1 MYTKEV
7 IMKNY
12 TPAKLYEELS
22 KTIMFQDEY
31 LQTLATTLW
40 LHDIRIKSL
49 KYINPLK
56 NTIPPKNN
64 LLIVGPTGSGKT
76 LALQTI
82 SKLLKYDLL
91 ITNFASFT
99 GAGWKGRD
107 VEELIKDLYNVCDKD
122 VERTERGII
131 FLDEIDK
138 VVETIE
144 EHVSSTFSVINSLLK
159 IIESDTVDVG
169 DDVKIKTD
177 NILFIAAGAF
187 EGIEKII
194 KKRISGKKGI
204 GFNATVYSKDEHDPD
219 IYLQVTRED
228 LIKYGMNPQLLGRF
242 SSLTALHELHE
253 DEIKQVLLFSKASAV
268 FGINTLI
275 KSYTGVTVKID
286 IKGAKAVAAQAVK
299 EKTGAR
305 GANSIIQ
312 EVMEDVYFLY
322 EAWKDDTSIILITAN
337 SDGEPA
343 IQTIEGHPEIPFQK
357 CTFDLES
364 ISFPKYC
371 RVHEAEICADKIME
385 SDRNYCEGL
394 AIKVIRAVHLLL
406 TSCILYLQ
414 TNCPEADNNLLSLQK
429 LVKAARKNSS
439 GESVCTMMFDKAIPG
454 SYIRIYENYKSVG
467 VGNSAV
473 DAALHLLD
481 SFAAKQPQW
490 F

>member
-1 MYTKEV
+1 
-7 IMKNY
+7 MKTY
-12 TPAKLYEELS
+12 TPTKLYEELS

-40 LHDIRIKSL
+40 LHDIRIKSF
-49 KYINPLK
+49 KYINPQK

-99 GAGWKGRD
+99 GSGWKGRD
-107 VEELIKDLYNVCDKD
+107 IEEVIKDLYNICDRD
-122 VERTERGII
+122 IERTERGII

-138 VVETIE
+138 VIETLE
-144 EHVSSTFSVINSLLK
+144 EHVASTFSVVNSLLK

-177 NILFIAAGAF
+177 NILFVAAGAF
-187 EGIEKII
+187 EGIEEII
-194 KKRISGKKGI
+194 EKRISGGKGI
-204 GFNATVYSKDEHDPD
+204 GFNADVRSKDKHDPD

-228 LIKYGMNPQLLGRF
+228 LIKYGMNPQLIGRF
-242 SSLTALHELHE
+242 SGLTALHELHE

-286 IKGAKAVAAQAVK
+286 IKGAEAVAAQAVK

-371 RVHEAEICADKIME
+371 RVHEAEICADKIIE
-385 SDRNYCEGL
+385 SDRNYCEEL

-406 TSCILYLQ
+406 TSCILYIQ
-414 TNCPEADNNLLSLQK
+414 TNCPEADNNLLSLRK
-429 LVKAARKNSS
+429 IVKEAIKSSS
-439 GESVCTMMFDKAIPG
+439 GESVCSMLFSNAEPG
-454 SYIRIYENYKSVG
+454 EYKKVYDRYKSVG

-473 DAALHLLD
+473 DAALHFID
-481 SFAAKQPQW
+481 AFAEKQPQW

>member
-1 MYTKEV
+1 
-7 IMKNY
+7 MKTY
-12 TPAKLYEELS
+12 TPTKLYEELS
-22 KTIMFQDEY
+22 QTIMFQDEY

-40 LHDIRIKSL
+40 LHDIRIKTL

-107 VEELIKDLYNVCDKD
+107 VEEIIKDLYNICDRD
-122 VERTERGII
+122 IERTERGII

-138 VVETIE
+138 VVETLE
-144 EHVSSTFSVINSLLK
+144 EHIASTFSVVNSLLK
-159 IIESDTVDVG
+159 ILESDTIDVE
-169 DDVKIKTD
+169 DDIKIKTD
-177 NILFIAAGAF
+177 NILFVAAGAF

-194 KKRISGKKGI
+194 EKRISGEKGI
-204 GFNATVYSKDEHDPD
+204 GFNATVYSRDEHDPD
-219 IYLQVTRED
+219 IYLQVARED
-228 LIKYGMNPQLLGRF
+228 LIEYGMNPQLIGRF

-253 DEIKQVLLFSKASAV
+253 EEIEQILLYSKASAV

-275 KSYTGVTVKID
+275 KSYTGVTVKIND
-286 IKGAKAVAAQAVK
+286 KGAEAVAAQAVK

-322 EAWKDDTSIILITAN
+322 EAWKDDTSTILITAN
-337 SDGEPA
+337 SDGVPA
-343 IQTIEGHPEIPFQK
+343 IQTIEGHPEIPFRQFN
-357 CTFDLES
+357 FDLER

-371 RVHEAEICADKIME
+371 HVYEAEICADKIME
-385 SDRNYCEGL
+385 SDRSYCEGL

-406 TSCILYLQ
+406 TSCILYIQ
-414 TNCPEADNNLLSLQK
+414 TNCQEADNNLLSLRK
-429 LVKAARKNSS
+429 LVKEARKNSS

-454 SYIRIYENYKSVG
+454 SYTRIYENYKNVG

-473 DAALHLLD
+473 DAALHFID
-481 SFAAKQPQW
+481 AFAEKQPQW

>member
-1 MYTKEV
+1 
-7 IMKNY
+7 MKNY

-40 LHDIRIKSL
+40 LHDIRIKSF
-49 KYINPLK
+49 KYINPQK

-107 VEELIKDLYNVCDKD
+107 VEEIIKDLYNICDRD
-122 VERTERGII
+122 IDRTERGII

-138 VVETIE
+138 VVESLE
-144 EHVSSTFSVINSLLK
+144 EHVASTFSVVNSLLK
-159 IIESDTVDVG
+159 IVESDIVDVG

-187 EGIEKII
+187 EGVEKII
-194 KKRISGKKGI
+194 KKRISGGKGI
-204 GFNATVYSKDEHDPD
+204 GFIADVRPKDEHDPD
-219 IYLQVTRED
+219 IYLQVSRED
-228 LIKYGMNPQLLGRF
+228 LIEYGMNPQLIGRF
-242 SSLTALHELHE
+242 SSLTSLHELHE
-253 DEIKQVLLFSKASAV
+253 EEIEQILLYSKASAV
-268 FGINTLI
+268 FGINNLI
-275 KSYTGVTVKID
+275 RNYTGVKVQMD
-286 IKGAKAVAAQAVK
+286 EKGAHAVAAQAVK

-312 EVMEDVYFLY
+312 SVMEDVYFLY
-322 EAWKDDTSIILITAN
+322 EAWKDDTSIILITAT

-343 IQTIEGHPEIPFQK
+343 IQTIEGHPEIPFRK

-371 RVHEAEICADKIME
+371 HVHEAEICADKIME

-414 TNCPEADNNLLSLQK
+414 TNCSESDNNLLSLRK
-429 LVKAARKNSS
+429 IVKEARKNSS
-439 GESVCTMMFDKAIPG
+439 GESVCNMLFDKAIPG
-454 SYIRIYENYKSVG
+454 NYTQIYENYKSVG

-473 DAALHLLD
+473 DAALHLID
-481 SFAAKQPQW
+481 SFAEKQPQW

>member
-1 MYTKEV
+1 
-7 IMKNY
+7 MKNY

-40 LHDIRIKSL
+40 LHDIKIKSF
-49 KYINPLK
+49 KYINPQK

-107 VEELIKDLYNVCDKD
+107 IEEVIKDLYNICDRD
-122 VERTERGII
+122 IDRTERGII

-138 VVETIE
+138 VIESIE
-144 EHVSSTFSVINSLLK
+144 EHVSSTFSVVNSLLK
-159 IIESDTVDVG
+159 IIESDIVEVDDG
-169 DDVKIKTD
+169 VKIKTD

-204 GFNATVYSKDEHDPD
+204 GFNATVYSKDENDPD
-219 IYLQVTRED
+219 IYLQVARED
-228 LIKYGMNPQLLGRF
+228 LIEYGMNPQLIGRF

-253 DEIKQVLLFSKASAV
+253 DEIEHILLHSRASAV
-268 FGINTLI
+268 FGINILI
-275 KSYTGVTVKID
+275 KSYTGVKVEINE
-286 IKGAKAVAAQAVK
+286 KGAEAVAARAVK

-322 EAWKDDTSIILITAN
+322 EAWKDDTSIILITAT
-337 SDGEPA
+337 SDGDPA
-343 IQTIEGHPEIPFQK
+343 IQTIEGHPEAPFRK
-357 CTFDLES
+357 CSFDLER

-371 RVHEAEICADKIME
+371 HVYEAEICADKIME
-385 SDRNYCEGL
+385 SDRSYCEEL
-394 AIKVIRAVHLLL
+394 TIKVIRAAHLLL
-406 TSCILYLQ
+406 TSCILYVQ

-429 LVKAARKNSS
+429 IVKAARRNSS
-439 GESVCTMMFDKAIPG
+439 GESVCNMLFDEAIPG
-454 SYIRIYENYKSVG
+454 SYTRIYENYRTVCA
-467 VGNSAV
+467 GNSAV
-473 DAALHLLD
+473 DAALHLID
-481 SFAAKQPQW
+481 AFAEKQPQW